1 MAAVGIDFG
10 TTNSLVAHLNGGRPE
25 ALVLDDMVPAD
36 WAEAGFDRVMASV
49 MSLREDGSVAFGWEA
64 KMDTAEKVEA
74 VKRSLSAQ
82 EAIEVGGNYVLVEEL
97 TAAFFAKLREQAM
110 RRAGIQFD
118 QAVVTVPANSLGIAR
133 YRTRICAGMAG
144 IQVLAL
150 LNEPTAAAMAFGRTL
165 ERDQNV
171 LVVDWG
177 GGTLD
182 VTLLETVEGVFIEK
196 SSKGVQALGGKDFD
210 SAFASEVAGRVAGS
224 DAWSRAEKDLFRREI
239 EWAKIRLSTQDA
251 ARVQL
256 PNGETRDVTRADFE
270 AVVRRLVER
279 VGPPVRK
286 CLADMGMVSA
296 DIDAVLLVGGT
307 CKTPAV
313 RRFIEELLERS
324 AVGGVDPMTA
334 IAEGAALAAGILTN
348 EIDDADFFVAT
359 EHALGVVV
367 AQNDRLKFSEI
378 IPRNHALPVEK
389 SDVFSPVNDFQ
400 DSVMVR
406 VIEGDPDEPLDSPS
420 NVLLREWP
428 IPIDPPRAAAEAPF
442 EVKFRYD
449 IDGILH
455 VDVTD
460 LTLEKVVSKDEV
472 IFEAARDPSEMVEMS
487 KRAQDIASGGQL
499 DSSPSIEASSA
510 DEMRMHDSLGK
521 ARTKVLPFLDAA
533 EAERLTGLCEALEQA
548 SPADRG
554 PAQEALDQFLRAYSY
569 LF

>member
-1 MAAVGIDFG
+1 MTAVGIDFG
-10 TTNSLVAHLNGGRPE
+10 TTNSLVARLKGGRPE
-25 ALVLDDMVPAD
+25 AITIDENVPAD

-64 KMDTAEKVEA
+64 KMDAGEKVEA

-82 EAIEVGGNYVLVEEL
+82 DAIEVAGNYVLVEEL
-97 TAAFFAKLREQAM
+97 TAAFFATLREQAM
-110 RRAGIQFD
+110 RRGGIQFD

-144 IQVLAL
+144 IQVLTL

-165 ERDQNV
+165 DRDQSV

-210 SAFASEVAGRVAGS
+210 SAFSAEIAGRVAGS
-224 DAWSRAEKDLFRREI
+224 DTWTRAQREDFRRGI
-239 EWAKIRLSTQDA
+239 EWAKIRLSTQDS
-251 ARVQL
+251 ARVLL
-256 PNGETRDVTRADFE
+256 PNGEARDVTRADFE

-279 VGPPVRK
+279 VGPPIRK
-286 CLADMGMVSA
+286 CLADMGMVVG
-296 DIDAVLLVGGT
+296 DVDALLLVGGT

-313 RRFIEELLERS
+313 RRFIEELMERS
-324 AVGGVDPMTA
+324 GVGGVDPMTA

-348 EIDDADFFVAT
+348 EVEDADFFVAT

-367 AQNDRLKFSEI
+367 AHHDRLKFSAI

-400 DSVMVR
+400 ESVMVR
-406 VIEGDPDEPLDSPS
+406 VIEGDPDEPLDSAS

-428 IPIDPPRAAAEAPF
+428 IPIDPPRPASEAPF

-460 LTLEKVVSKDEV
+460 VAQEKVVSKDEV
-472 IFEAARDPSEMVEMS
+472 IFEAARDPSEWVEMS
-487 KRAQDIASGGQL
+487 KRAKDLASGGQL
-499 DSSPSIEASSA
+499 DASSSA
-510 DEMRMHDSLGK
+510 PSTDAEDLRKQETL
-521 ARTKVLPFLDAA
+521 ARAKTKVLPFLDPE
-533 EAERLTGLCEALEQA
+533 EAEHLTGLCNAVESSTAETRGEVLNNLE
-548 SPADRG
+548 
-554 PAQEALDQFLRAYSY
+554 QFLRAYSY

>member
-1 MAAVGIDFG
+1 MTAVGIDFG
-10 TTNSLVAHLNGGRPE
+10 TTNSLVARLREGRPE
-25 ALVLDDMVPAD
+25 AIAIDENVPAD

-64 KMDTAEKVEA
+64 KMDSGEKVEA
-74 VKRSLSAQ
+74 VKRSLAAQ
-82 EAIEVGGNYVLVEEL
+82 DTIDVAGKYVLVEEL
-97 TAAFFAKLREQAM
+97 TAAFFATLREQAM

-118 QAVVTVPANSLGIAR
+118 QAVVTVPANSLGMAR

-165 ERDQNV
+165 DRDQNV

-196 SSKGVQALGGKDFD
+196 SSKGVQRLGGTDFD
-210 SAFASEVAGRVAGS
+210 SAFSQEIAGRVADS
-224 DAWSRAEKDLFRREI
+224 DSWTRAQRDNFRRDI
-239 EWAKIRLSTQDA
+239 EWAKIRLSTQDS
-251 ARVQL
+251 ARVPL
-256 PNGETRDVTRADFE
+256 PSRETRDVTRADFE

-286 CLADMGMVSA
+286 CLADMGMVA
-296 DIDAVLLVGGT
+296 GDVDALLLVGGT

-313 RRFIEELLERS
+313 RRFIEELMERS

-348 EIDDADFFVAT
+348 EVEDADFFVAT
-359 EHALGVVV
+359 EHALGVIV
-367 AQNDRLKFSEI
+367 AQHDRLKFSSI

-389 SDVFSPVNDFQ
+389 SDVFFPVNDFQ
-400 DSVMVR
+400 ESVMVR

-420 NVLLREWP
+420 NVVLREWP
-428 IPIDPPRAAAEAPF
+428 IPIDPPRPVADAPF

-460 LTLEKVVSKDEV
+460 VGQEKVVSKDEV
-472 IFEAARDPSEMVEMS
+472 IFEAARDPSELVEMS
-487 KRAQDIASGGQL
+487 KRAQDLASGGQL
-499 DSSPSIEASSA
+499 DASSPAPSASA
-510 DEMRMHDSLGK
+510 EDLPLQESL
-521 ARTKVLPFLDAA
+521 ARAKTKVLPFLDTR
-533 EAERLTGLCEALEQA
+533 EADRLTALCTALEGATTETRPEALSNLE
-548 SPADRG
+548 
-554 PAQEALDQFLRAYSY
+554 QFLRAYSY